1 MGLTRVGTTYRRN
14 MATAMTSRA
23 SHFELKFL
31 KSQEADH
38 TADRKQRAHAL
49 HFPRTTAT
57 ATATATD
64 CNCNARL
71 CLFILFVSI

>member
-1 MGLTRVGTTYRRN
+1 

>member
-1 MGLTRVGTTYRRN
+1 

-57 ATATATD
+57 ATATD

>member
-23 SHFELKFL
+23 SHFELKYL

-57 ATATATD
+57 ATATD